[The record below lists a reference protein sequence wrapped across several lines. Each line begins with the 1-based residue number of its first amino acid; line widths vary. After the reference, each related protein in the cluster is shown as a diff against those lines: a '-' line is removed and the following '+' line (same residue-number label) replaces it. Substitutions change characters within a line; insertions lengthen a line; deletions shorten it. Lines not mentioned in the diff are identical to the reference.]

1 MPHPTEDR
9 LLDLLPDPAFRQAAV
24 EALGSLLRGGQQR
37 QEEKAR
43 LRDEDGARIN
53 AKVGKQ
59 WGVGW

>member
-1 MPHPTEDR
+1 M
-9 LLDLLPDPAFRQAAV
+9 